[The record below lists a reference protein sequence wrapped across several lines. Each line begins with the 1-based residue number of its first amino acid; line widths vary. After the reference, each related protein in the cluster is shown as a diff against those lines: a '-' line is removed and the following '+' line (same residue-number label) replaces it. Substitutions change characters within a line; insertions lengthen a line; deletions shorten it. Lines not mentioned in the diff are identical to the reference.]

1 MGFEALADGI
11 PQIQGNIRFQDFA
24 PDLDPITPGALLDMA
39 NMVPSAKGYR
49 SYPGLTKYTVNTLP
63 AGCVGA
69 YGTTIG
75 GQLVILAG
83 TASKLFYLN
92 NSTTLLDSGLAP
104 TPTSGRWRFDEYAG
118 VIVAVNGVNTP
129 YTYDGTSFASLAGG
143 APVSSIV
150 QATKYSL
157 FLIYANSSNWISTL
171 NSTVWTPSIA
181 TETVTGTIR
190 SGSGNITAAH
200 RIRGGIAIYKK
211 KTLTF
216 GQFSGPPFFWD
227 FGNGVSDEV
236 GTWGQE
242 CVANV
247 GDVHYFPGPDD
258 FYQFDGFSLQRIP
271 NNLKEWFF
279 DNLDQSLAHLICA
292 SWDQKR
298 SLIFWHFPSV
308 RANPAGSLDS
318 WICFNL
324 RTGKWAADTTATKID
339 FPLFSTI
346 ETGQLTYG
354 VLTTLYPTYA
364 DMNFDYGDLQSRT
377 NEQRAAIKNSD
388 HALHIYN
395 GNPGEASLT
404 THDFGDG
411 VNMYQI
417 EQARPRYEVYP
428 ESATLQPLTQ
438 LKKPGTAPVAGAAV
452 ALDDDAKFDL
462 INTARAQRLKHVS
475 QGDCEMTGINV
486 GIEYAGDN

>member
-1 MGFEALADGI
+1 MAFEALQEGV
-11 PQIQGNIRFQDFA
+11 PQVQGKIRFQDFA
-24 PDLDPITPGALLDMA
+24 PDVDPTVPGILLDMT
-39 NMVPSAKGYR
+39 NMVPTAKGYR
-49 SYPGLTKYTVNTLP
+49 SYPRLTKYTINALP
-63 AGCVGA
+63 AECVGA

-83 TASKLFYLN
+83 ISNKLYFLN
-92 NSTTLLDSGLAP
+92 NTTSFADSLLTP
-104 TPTSGRWRFDEYAG
+104 TATSGRWRFDEYAG

-129 YTYDGTSFASLAGG
+129 YTYNGTTFGNLAGSP
-143 APVSSIV
+143 PVASIV

-157 FLIYANSSNWISTL
+157 FLILANSSDWISTL

-216 GQFSGPPFFWD
+216 GQFSGPPFFWN
-227 FGNGVSDEV
+227 FGNGISDEI
-236 GTWGQE
+236 GTYGQE
-242 CVANV
+242 CVANI
-247 GDVHYFPGPDD
+247 GDIHYFPGPDD
-258 FYQFDGFSLQRIP
+258 FYSFDGYSLQRLP

-279 DNLDQSLAHLICA
+279 DNLNQSVADHIVA
-292 SWDQKR
+292 RWDQKR

-308 RANPAGSLDS
+308 RANPSTALDS
-318 WICFNL
+318 WICFNV
-324 RTGKWAADTTATKID
+324 RTGKWAADTSATRID

-346 ETGQLTYG
+346 ETGQLTYS

-364 DMNFDYGDLQSRT
+364 AMNFDYGDLQSRT
-377 NEQRAAIKNSD
+377 NEQASAIRNDD

-404 THDFGDG
+404 THDFGDRDNMFQITG
-411 VNMYQI
+411 V
-417 EQARPRYEVYP
+417 RPHYEIYP
-428 ESATLQPLTQ
+428 DSATLQPLSQ
-438 LKKPGTAPVAGAAV
+438 LKKSGTAPVAGTARAIS
-452 ALDDDAKFDL
+452 DDWEFNF
-462 INTARAQRLKHVS
+462 INTARMQRLKHVS
-475 QGDCEMTGINV
+475 QGECEMTGLEAAI
-486 GIEYAGDN
+486 GYGGDH